1 MVRKLAP
8 TFAAPFR
15 LPMPEYSSA
24 KNRLSSQILFWLALA
39 VVLGLRLWRLDEV
52 GAPDHDSV
60 RNWQMVLEVAH
71 GDLTHLFHRGSPGSL
86 LAFVPLAWLRQDF
99 LAFQVFNAGLAV
111 LALGWFGGWMRREAG
126 LADWEAAG
134 LVLLAGTGLLLTFSG
149 RDFTMGSGSL
159 LLWVGLARSYYRRL
173 QRPSAATLLRAVGWL
188 VAGLVF
194 SYKFLFTLPILAVL
208 ELWQRDGLLLRR
220 RVWPRAVALL
230 AAPYALLMPLGA
242 LGGVPWYRWWAFYIR
257 TVVPAAPNVAGRQGT
272 MHPDLLY
279 YPRYLLQFESPLLLL
294 GLAAALWLVLRRER
308 LRPGL
313 LLSVQAYL
321 LAWAGCLLAGMSLL
335 IKAPRGLL
343 LAYLPLAALAVLGG
357 RQLLPRWV
365 LAAALLGSTGL
376 GVWRIQHE
384 LYARLPTR
392 YPQVAAW
399 LRAHHATRVA
409 STVGLGLVPYLGPD
423 QTLTPVLDERA
434 LSQLRRQGCQYVLLD
449 SYWRAANIRHFDSLR
464 RQPPLVGWTEPALTA
479 PLLFLEHSEYTGLG
493 YDETLALQQDAAR
506 DSVQLRVYRLR

>member
-1 MVRKLAP
+1 
-8 TFAAPFR
+8 
-15 LPMPEYSSA
+15 MPDHPSA
-24 KNRLSSQILFWLALA
+24 KNRLPGQILFWLALA
-39 VVLGLRLWRLDEV
+39 GVLALRLWRLDEV

-86 LAFVPLAWLRQDF
+86 LAFVPLAWLRPDF

-111 LALGWFGGWMRREAG
+111 LALGWFAAWVRRTAQ

-134 LVLLAGTGLLLTFSG
+134 LVLLAGTSLLLTFSG

-159 LLWVGLARSYYRRL
+159 LLWVGLVRSHYQRL
-173 QRPSAATLLRAVGWL
+173 RHPGPAALLRTVGWL

-208 ELWQRDGLLLRR
+208 ELWQRDGLLRR
-220 RVWPRAVALL
+220 RGLWWRAAALL

-257 TVVPAAPNVAGRQGT
+257 TVVPAAPNVAGREGT
-272 MHPDLLY
+272 VHLDLLY

-294 GLAAALWLVLRRER
+294 GLGAALWLVLCREQP
-308 LRPGL
+308 RPGRP
-313 LLSVQAYL
+313 LSIQAYL

-343 LAYLPLAALAVLGG
+343 LAYLPLAALVVLSG
-357 RQLLPRWV
+357 RQLLPRWA
-365 LAAALLGSTGL
+365 LAAVLMASVALGAY
-376 GVWRIQHE
+376 RMQHE

-399 LRAHHATRVA
+399 LHTHHATRVA
-409 STVGLGLVPYLGPD
+409 STVGLGLVPYLAPG
-423 QTLTPVLDERA
+423 QTLTPVLHERE
-434 LSQLRRQGCQYVLLD
+434 LGRLRRQGYQYVLLD

-464 RQPPLVGWTEPALTA
+464 RQPPLAAWAEPALTT

-493 YDETLALQQDAAR
+493 YDETRALQQEALR
-506 DSVQLRVYRLR
+506 DSVQLSIYRLP

>member
-1 MVRKLAP
+1 MASGADLCGAI
-8 TFAAPFR
+8 R
-15 LPMPEYSSA
+15 LPMPAHPAA
-24 KNRLSSQILFWLALA
+24 KNRLPGQILFWLAVA
-39 VVLGLRLWRLDEV
+39 VVLALRLWRLDEV

-86 LAFVPLAWLRQDF
+86 LAFVPLAWLRSDF
-99 LAFQVFNAGLAV
+99 LAFQACNAGLAV
-111 LALGWFGGWMRREAG
+111 LALGWFVSWLRREAR

-134 LVLLAGTGLLLTFSG
+134 LVLLAGTSLLLTFSG

-159 LLWVGLARSYYRRL
+159 LLWVGLVRSHYQRL
-173 QRPSAATLLRAVGWL
+173 RQPHPAALLRTVAWL
-188 VAGLVF
+188 VAGLIF

-208 ELWQRDGLLLRR
+208 ELWQRDVLLFRRGL
-220 RVWPRAVALL
+220 WWRAAALL

-257 TVVPAAPNVAGRQGT
+257 TVVPAGPNVAGRQGT
-272 MHPDLLY
+272 MHLDLLY

-294 GLAAALWLVLRRER
+294 GLVAALWLVLRRER
-308 LRPGL
+308 LRPGQP
-313 LLSVQAYL
+313 LSAQAYL

-343 LAYLPLAALAVLGG
+343 MAYLPLAALVLLSG
-357 RQLLPRWV
+357 RRLLPRWALGGL
-365 LAAALLGSTGL
+365 LAASAVLGTYRL
-376 GVWRIQHE
+376 QHE

-409 STVGLGLVPYLGPD
+409 GTVGLGLRPYLAPN
-423 QTLTPVLDERA
+423 QTLTPILDERE
-434 LSQLRRQGCQYVLLD
+434 LRRRGYQYVLLD

-464 RQPPLVGWTEPALTA
+464 RQPPLAAWGEPALTA

-493 YDETLALQQDAAR
+493 YDETLALQQEAVR
-506 DSVQLRVYRLR
+506 DSVQLSIYRLP

>member
-1 MVRKLAP
+1 
-8 TFAAPFR
+8 
-15 LPMPEYSSA
+15 MPDHSAA
-24 KNRLSSQILFWLALA
+24 KNRLPGQILFWLALA

-86 LAFVPLAWLRQDF
+86 LVFVPLAWLRQDF
-99 LAFQVFNAGLAV
+99 LFFQVFNAGLAV
-111 LALGWFGGWMRREAG
+111 LALGWFVDWVRQAVR
-126 LADWEAAG
+126 LAHWEAAG
-134 LVLLAGTGLLLTFSG
+134 LVVLAGTSLLLTFSG

-159 LLWVGLARSYYRRL
+159 LLWVGLVQSHYQRL
-173 QRPSAATLLRAVGWL
+173 QQPSPAALLRTVGWL

-208 ELWQRDGLLLRR
+208 ELWQRDGLLFRRGLR
-220 RVWPRAVALL
+220 WRAAAML
-230 AAPYALLMPLGA
+230 AAPYLLLMPLGA

-272 MHPDLLY
+272 MHLDLLY

-294 GLAAALWLVLRRER
+294 GLVGALWLVLRHER
-308 LRPGL
+308 LRPGR
-313 LLSVQAYL
+313 LLSVPAYL
-321 LAWAGCLLAGMSLL
+321 LAWVGCLLAGMSLL

-343 LAYLPLAALAVLGG
+343 LAYLPLAALVMLSG
-357 RQLLPRWV
+357 RQLLPRWALAGL
-365 LAAALLGSTGL
+365 LAASVALGAY
-376 GVWRIQHE
+376 RIQHE
-384 LYARLPTR
+384 LYNRLPTR

-399 LRAHHATRVA
+399 LRTHQATRVA
-409 STVGLGLVPYLGPD
+409 STVGLGLTPYLAPG
-423 QTLTPVLDERA
+423 QTLTPVLDEHELGR
-434 LSQLRRQGCQYVLLD
+434 LRRQGYQYVLLD

-464 RQPPLVGWTEPALTA
+464 AQSPLAAWAEPALTA

-493 YDETLALQQDAAR
+493 YDETQVLQQEAAR
-506 DSVQLRVYRLR
+506 DSAQLSIYRLR